1 MARGRQGATNENEAR
16 SRTMGKS
23 AAEPASERDIGTR
36 SPVAASLVPGIGIV
50 LLVALCT
57 ILAWPAGSMV
67 AAQPAAGS
75 TGDVQWIRLF
85 AWAQVVAFGLFA
97 VAVLVIRRWPARTIH
112 VAIIAAAIQLIPL
125 AAPLMLSTD
134 AYSYWN
140 AGRLT
145 VYDSANPYRDVPA
158 DYPDDPSFSY
168 IPREWSDTPTVYGP
182 AFTLV
187 SDGVAIVAGDQAP
200 VAAWLFRLT
209 AGASMV
215 ALTVLLA
222 RMAKAASFAAA
233 FVGWNPIFAIQF
245 AGAGHND
252 ALMITLIVLGLWYLH
267 RRNVRLAAGLWALSL
282 FVKALASILIPLQVL
297 EDRARG
303 RRSLVP
309 SLGLWILV
317 LAGLSTLSF
326 GWLWLGSFLPI
337 FESAAA
343 ADLNSLAIW
352 PRVASQLPDLVV
364 KVGPIVGFACA
375 YVVLLRQACQ
385 GRARRG
391 LAMGL
396 FLVASP
402 FLWTWYVIT
411 PAALAAVED
420 DVPALAIALGLCAY
434 TGLYLG
440 VSGSVLDV
448 ILG

>member
-1 MARGRQGATNENEAR
+1 
-16 SRTMGKS
+16 MGIS
-23 AAEPASERDIGTR
+23 AAEPASERDIGMR
-36 SPVAASLVPGIGIV
+36 SPVAASLVLGIGIV

-57 ILAWPAGSMV
+57 ILAWPSGSMV
-67 AAQPAAGS
+67 AAQPAAGA
-75 TGDVQWIRLF
+75 TGDVQWVRLF

-97 VAVLVIRRWPARTIH
+97 VAMLVIRRWPARTFH
-112 VAIIAAAIQLIPL
+112 VVIIAAAIQLIPL

-140 AGRLT
+140 AGRLAAH
-145 VYDSANPYRDVPA
+145 DSANPYRDAPA
-158 DYPDDPSFSY
+158 DYPDDPSFAY
-168 IPREWSDTPTVYGP
+168 IPEAWRDRPTVYGP
-182 AFTLV
+182 AFTLI
-187 SDGVAIVAGDQAP
+187 SDGVATVAGDRAP
-200 VAAWLFRLT
+200 VAAWLFRLM

-215 ALTVLLA
+215 ALTVLVA
-222 RMAKAASFAAA
+222 RLAKAAAFAAA
-233 FVGWNPIFAIQF
+233 FVGWNPIFGIQF

-252 ALMITLIVLGLWYLH
+252 ALMTVLIVLGLWYLH
-267 RRNVRLAAGLWALSL
+267 RRNVRLTAGLWALSL
-282 FVKALASILIPLQVL
+282 FVKALASVVMPLQVL

-309 SLGLWILV
+309 SLGLWILA

-326 GWLWLGSFLPI
+326 GWLWPASFVPI

-343 ADLNSLAIW
+343 GDLTSLAIW

-364 KVGPIVGFACA
+364 KLGPVVGFACA
-375 YVVLLRQACQ
+375 YVILLRQAWQ

-402 FLWTWYVIT
+402 FLWTWYVIA

-420 DVPALAIALGLCAY
+420 DVPALAIAFGLCAY
-434 TGLYLG
+434 AGLYLG

-448 ILG
+448 IFG